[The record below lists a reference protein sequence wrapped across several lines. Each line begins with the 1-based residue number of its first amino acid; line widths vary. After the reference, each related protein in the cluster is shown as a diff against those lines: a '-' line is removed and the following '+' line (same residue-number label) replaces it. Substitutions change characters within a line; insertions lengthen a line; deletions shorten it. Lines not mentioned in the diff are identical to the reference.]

1 MSKIIGIDLGTT
13 NSCVAVLEGGE
24 PSVITS
30 PEGGRTYVNFNGN
43 QVLEKSMNY
52 SKESKLTMENLSES
66 VLDVVNGI
74 KKIINWIKS

>member
-1 MSKIIGIDLGTT
+1 MD
-13 NSCVAVLEGGE
+13 
-24 PSVITS
+24 
-30 PEGGRTYVNFNGN
+30 
-43 QVLEKSMNY
+43 Y